1 MLFKKY
7 INNVRADLKEEWKYL
22 VYDLQ
27 SVWTGKKNIV
37 VYIWGVLSSTI
48 LLAVYAISFVFC
60 VMRIGGYYRNNTKK

>member
-7 INNVRADLKEEWKYL
+7 ISDVKTDLKEELEYL
-22 VYDLQ
+22 THDLQ